1 MPGALIKSFVAD
13 CEKVLVVEEGEP
25 YMEEAVKALA
35 QEAGYTGTIKGKA
48 PDLFSRLFEFDP
60 AMVRNARPWPISA
73 CPMIASPRWMC
84 PIFRNCPSGLESVC
98 RLLPPGH
105 VLCSEP

>member
-48 PDLFSRLFEFDP
+48 PDLFSGCLSLIRLWC
-60 AMVRNARPWPISA
+60 AMPGRGL
-73 CPMIASPRWMC
+73 
-84 PIFRNCPSGLESVC
+84 FRRAL
-98 RLLPPGH
+98 
-105 VLCSEP
+105 